1 MIYLTVPFKDKDI
14 VKYMGAR
21 WDYSKRRWY
30 ITDDMSR
37 ERFFRW
43 IKDEPVSSTL
53 EVCVDKN
60 HSLKSIEDDTLVSA
74 GSKEES
80 VLPIGA
86 PLSSLLFEI
95 SEIVRKGFAQLRWT
109 VAEIASVRRAVS
121 GHYYLELVEHDK
133 NGKEI
138 AKVSARI
145 WSNNS
150 KIIKSFEQQ
159 TQTELAIGMKIL
171 ALVNVELSVQYGFS
185 LVIEQ
190 LNASWTLGEME
201 LARRKIREQLLE
213 KGLWDLNKNKIIPR
227 DFSKIA
233 VIAPEGAAG
242 LGDFMIDAKKV
253 ENAGL
258 CSFDVFFATFEGVGA
273 RESLLSAFKS
283 AEAKNQT
290 VGYDVFVVIRGG
302 GASASLNWLN
312 DFSVAKALVE
322 SSVAVFTGIGHERDD
337 TILDEVSAKRFDTP
351 SKVIGFIEQ
360 TIIQNALNANAAFN
374 DVLTSADRQLLVV
387 KTQSQRQLEIVKNL
401 SQKEIDFISTDSR
414 SIMENV
420 FSQIEYVCKR
430 TQEQSQMLMK
440 QVLGL
445 GPSGVLSRGY
455 VVVKQADNVITS
467 KDMMENGAIELS
479 FFDGKVRGQ
488 IVCEK

>member
-1 MIYLTVPFKDKDI
+1 MIYLTVPYKDKDI

-21 WDYSKRRWY
+21 WDYAKRCWY
-30 ITDDMSR
+30 ITEDMSQ

-43 IKDEPVSSTL
+43 IKEKPELSVGQ
-53 EVCVDKN
+53 KN
-60 HSLKSIEDDTLVSA
+60 T
-74 GSKEES
+74 ES
-80 VLPIGA
+80 VKSNDFVQNEEATQPIGA
-86 PLSSLLFEI
+86 PLSSLLFEV
-95 SEIVRKGFAQLRWT
+95 SEIVRKGFSQLRWT
-109 VAEIASVRRAVS
+109 VAEIASVRKAVS
-121 GHYYLELVEHDK
+121 GHYYLELVEHDV

-145 WSNNS
+145 WANNS
-150 KIIKSFEQQ
+150 KIIKSFEKQ

-201 LARRKIREQLLE
+201 LARRKIREQLIE
-213 KGLWDLNKNKIIPR
+213 KGLWDLNKNKIIPQ

-242 LGDFMIDAKKV
+242 LGDFMIDAKKI

-258 CSFDVFFATFEGVGA
+258 CVFDVFFATFEGVGA
-273 RESLLSAFKS
+273 RESLVGAFRNVELKHKDV
-283 AEAKNQT
+283 E
-290 VGYDVFVVIRGG
+290 YDVIVVIRGG

-312 DFSVAKALVE
+312 DFSVAKSLVE

-337 TILDEVSAKRFDTP
+337 TILDEISAKRFDTP

-360 TIIQNALNANAAFN
+360 TIIQNAMNAKIAFN
-374 DVLTSADRQLLVV
+374 DVLAAADKQLMVV
-387 KTQSQRQLEIVKNL
+387 KTQSQRQLEVIKNL
-401 SQKEIDFISTDSR
+401 SQKEIDYISNNSK
-414 SIMENV
+414 SIIENV
-420 FSQIEYVCKR
+420 FAQVEQSCLR
-430 TQEQSQMLMK
+430 TKEQSQMLMK

-445 GPSGVLSRGY
+445 GPASVLARGY
-455 VVVKQADNVITS
+455 VVVKQADRVITS
-467 KDMMENGAIELS
+467 KNQLESGEVELAFS
-479 FFDGKVRGQ
+479 DGKINTQ
-488 IVCEK
+488 IVVKT